1 MNTAV
6 KNNPLPFSAKMMII
20 TMIMAAILGFSVV
33 KKRYV
38 EDLTGNP
45 GLILKEFPEFEAK
58 LIGSDTKLT
67 KADFVNAE
75 SELVMV
81 HFWGT
86 WCAPCEVELPEYV
99 DFIKK
104 FDKSKLK
111 VLIMAVN
118 DEEKKVRKFM
128 KRLGT
133 LPDNIVM
140 GIENSNKM
148 LAQFGTVK
156 VPETYLFS
164 RSGKNLYKYIGP
176 QDWKNSGQFDRIIFY
191 LNNVRTGDSPK

>member
-1 MNTAV
+1 MNT
-6 KNNPLPFSAKMMII
+6 KNNPLSFSAKIFVI
-20 TMIMAAILGFSVV
+20 TLIMAAILGFSVV

-38 EDLTGNP
+38 DDLTGNP
-45 GLILKEFPEFEAK
+45 GLILKQFPEFDAK
-58 LIGSDTKLT
+58 VVGSGENINKNN
-67 KADFVNAE
+67 FVYSD

-99 DFIKK
+99 EFIRK

-111 VLIMAVN
+111 VLILAVN
-118 DEEKKVRKFM
+118 DEEKKVRKFI
-128 KRLGT
+128 KRLGD
-133 LPDNIVM
+133 LPENIIM
-140 GIENSNKM
+140 GIDNSNNA
-148 LAQFGTVK
+148 LSQFGTVK

-176 QDWKNSGQFDRIIFY
+176 QDWKVSGQFDRIIFY
-191 LNNVRTGDSPK
+191 LNNIRTSSTEK